1 MLKMTSF
8 DDIWSSNEEFAVTPK
23 TSPILCTKAFAWS
36 EEVIRG
42 KRLGVDNPLRWDKVM
57 MNLPGSKDYDP
68 SLPWVYKYNSLTGT
82 LAGYFGT
89 YVDDIRPVGGT
100 EKECR
105 RIARRVASVANYL
118 GQQDAPRER
127 RRVSQTPGA
136 WAGAI
141 VLSKEGNLYVTTSQ
155 ERWDKCKA
163 FLTRWKSEAA
173 STCTSVGLDHKDLQ
187 RGRGH
192 LVYLCRTYPSVTPFL
207 KGIHHTLESWRG
219 GRDEEGWKFTT
230 KKWQSFLKELGEDMK
245 DDETWVDL
253 KHRYMKKKG
262 NTPPT
267 CVKPVSRLIQ
277 DLTTLL
283 FIMRSKSP
291 PLRLVRGMCI
301 TQVRYGF
308 GDAAGSGFGSSWEGY
323 KGVRYRFGVWGS
335 DKDEASS
342 NRRELTNVVE
352 SLEQMGKEDN
362 LQGMEIFFFTDNSTA
377 ERAFFK
383 GSSTSAELHKLV
395 IRLRDLEMN
404 EGCIIRLCHV
414 AGTRMIRQ
422 GSDGLSRGN
431 LTEGVMAGQQITDFI
446 PIHKNA
452 LERSDMLAG
461 WLKSWG
467 EAKGE
472 KLEFLEP
479 EDWFVRGHDI
489 VGYSTNIDGL
499 DEPIHKSGFFV
510 WTPPPGAA
518 EVALEEMRRAR
529 QKRTRSHFIFVCP
542 RLLEPYWRG
551 HVHKSADFVFEIP
564 AGTSFWPED
573 MHEPL
578 ILAIYLPFLH
588 REPWQFK
595 GCAAVLGV
603 VRNMQGMWKA
613 SEITQRV
620 VLCKLWGLA
629 RKLEG
634 LPTSM
639 VQQML
644 RARSGI
650 DIPYCPA
657 SK

>member
-1 MLKMTSF
+1 MYAGKDGIARAVSGDWWEWTMGSTILFWRWPKEYQKELRDGMRSWIKVAELPSYWKRQVLPRLPEHRAKLLKKVDKVVNPKRRYVADGLVKSLTGY
-8 DDIWSSNEEFAVTPK
+8 FAVPKGKTDIRVVYDATKCGLNAALWAPNFFLPTIDTILRNSDLNAWYGDVDLGEMFLNYPLDPRLKPYAGIDVTAALNPDLSDEELREIKRIIKHWTRCLMGLK

-118 GQQDAPRER
+118 GQQDAPRKR

-230 KKWQSFLKELGEDMK
+230 KKWKSFLKELGEDMK

-323 KGVRYRFGVWGS
+323 KGVRYRFWG
-335 DKDEASS
+335 
-342 NRRELTNVVE
+342 L
-352 SLEQMGKEDN
+352 G
-362 LQGMEIFFFTDNSTA
+362 
-377 ERAFFK
+377 
-383 GSSTSAELHKLV
+383 
-395 IRLRDLEMN
+395 
-404 EGCIIRLCHV
+404 
-414 AGTRMIRQ
+414 IRQ
-422 GSDGLSRGN
+422 R
-431 LTEGVMAGQQITDFI
+431 
-446 PIHKNA
+446 
-452 LERSDMLAG
+452 
-461 WLKSWG
+461 
-467 EAKGE
+467 
-472 KLEFLEP
+472 
-479 EDWFVRGHDI
+479 
-489 VGYSTNIDGL
+489 
-499 DEPIHKSGFFV
+499 
-510 WTPPPGAA
+510 
-518 EVALEEMRRAR
+518 
-529 QKRTRSHFIFVCP
+529 
-542 RLLEPYWRG
+542 
-551 HVHKSADFVFEIP
+551 
-564 AGTSFWPED
+564 
-573 MHEPL
+573 
-578 ILAIYLPFLH
+578 
-588 REPWQFK
+588 
-595 GCAAVLGV
+595 
-603 VRNMQGMWKA
+603 
-613 SEITQRV
+613 
-620 VLCKLWGLA
+620 
-629 RKLEG
+629 
-634 LPTSM
+634 
-639 VQQML
+639 
-644 RARSGI
+644 
-650 DIPYCPA
+650 
-657 SK
+657 